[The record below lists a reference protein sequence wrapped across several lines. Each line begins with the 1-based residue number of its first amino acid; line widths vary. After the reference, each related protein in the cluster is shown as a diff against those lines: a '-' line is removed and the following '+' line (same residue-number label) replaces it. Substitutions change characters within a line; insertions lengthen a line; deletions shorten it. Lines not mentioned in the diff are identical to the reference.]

1 MGEKQDAR
9 QKVDPASGSGL
20 ALCFLAQS
28 PREELNHTLLKYRR
42 SWSATPYLPH
52 VGLKSPETVTPV
64 ELSSLKLLPS
74 GVTDEGASEMEVME
88 TEFVRDRGRSG
99 RKHREQGKRKE

>member
-1 MGEKQDAR
+1 MLDR
-9 QKVDPASGSGL
+9 RLILPL
-20 ALCFLAQS
+20 ALVWLS
-28 PREELNHTLLKYRR
+28 VSWPSHHGRSSTTR
-42 SWSATPYLPH
+42 SWSTDGAGLQHLTCH

-64 ELSSLKLLPS
+64 ELSSLKLFPS

-88 TEFVRDRGRSG
+88 TEFVRDGGRSG